1 MNKESENN
9 PYTQISPHTCQPCF
23 TEESSINNNKF
34 CLVCGLLI
42 IKTENGRD
50 QSYRPSN
57 FHFKNPFRF
66 LSNSIL
72 EKMVARQGKNR
83 YFNKKAFHLSFRPKL
98 IEWLTGISV
107 KLNFNRATTHL
118 AISIVDVVL
127 SLYEVKEKQI
137 KLITFISLYMAAKME
152 DKDTSLPSLESVT
165 ELFDFEFDQED
176 FENCEKMIFK
186 ILNYNL
192 NIQSPIKFTTFFVYR
207 GVVFDSDLPKNMCE
221 SNVDSLMT
229 GFNYF
234 LEVYLDASVM
244 CYDMY
249 RFTSIAV
256 AAAIIACARRASGL
270 KACWNKRLDSLTLIN
285 WESIEECVILLEKFT
300 VANFANELGNQI
312 ILTTPVKKQSILT
325 DASTGDRIVMR
336 DKTKNGEEQLSEFE
350 FDSN

>member
-1 MNKESENN
+1 MDKEALRN
-9 PYTQISPHTCQPCF
+9 PYTLISPHICRPCF
-23 TEESSINNNKF
+23 TEESNLSNNKF
-34 CLVCGLLI
+34 CITCSLFIGNSETGIDRCH
-42 IKTENGRD
+42 
-50 QSYRPSN
+50 RPSN
-57 FHFKNPFRF
+57 FDFRNPFRY

-72 EKMVARQGKNR
+72 ENMIAKQGKNR
-83 YFNKKAFHLSFRPKL
+83 YFNKKAFHLSFRAKL
-98 IEWLTGISV
+98 IEWLTGISL

-192 NIQSPIKFTTFFVYR
+192 NIQSPIKFTSFFVYR
-207 GVVFDSDLPKNMCE
+207 GVVFDSDLPEGMSENNIKG
-221 SNVDSLMT
+221 LMT

-244 CYDMY
+244 CYEMY

-256 AAAIIACARRASGL
+256 ASAVIACARRASGL
-270 KACWNKRLDSLTLIN
+270 KACWNKKLDSLTLIS
-285 WESIEECVILLEKFT
+285 WESIEECVILLEEFT
-300 VANFANELGNQI
+300 VANFANELGRQVV
-312 ILTTPVKKQSILT
+312 LATPVKKQSILT
-325 DASTGDRIVMR
+325 EASTGDRIILR
-336 DKTKNGEEQLSEFE
+336 DKVTDDQKSLTEFE